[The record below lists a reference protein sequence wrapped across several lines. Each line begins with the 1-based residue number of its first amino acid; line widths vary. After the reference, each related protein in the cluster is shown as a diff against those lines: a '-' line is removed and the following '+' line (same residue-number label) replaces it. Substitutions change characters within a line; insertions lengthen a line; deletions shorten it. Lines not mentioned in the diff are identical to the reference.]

1 MAPSAIGP
9 GVVIR
14 VASAADQP
22 AIRRIVRDANINP
35 FSLDWRRFLVAERD
49 GRIIGVGQVKP
60 HGDGSRELASIAV
73 LPDWRGRGI
82 ASAVIQA
89 LLARES
95 GPLYL
100 TCRSPLESFYL
111 RFGFQRIERDEM
123 SPYFRRISWVA
134 NPPRFVARLFGQSEI
149 WILIMKRYAT
159 PVSASPGAQ

>member
-9 GVVIR
+9 GVVIH

-22 AIRRIVRDANINP
+22 VIRRIVRDANINP

-73 LPDWRGRGI
+73 IPDWRGRGI

-100 TCRSPLESFYL
+100 TCRSLLESFYV